1 MNDHCRLRLME
12 HRPGTFELLETMK
25 WTPLDG
31 FFLLDRHLARMRR
44 SARHFNYKWIESSV
58 LAELAHAVSGK
69 DDPQRIR
76 LLVSP
81 SGTVRVDCSVLGADL
96 PPAKL
101 GIAKAPIDPANVFLR
116 HKTTYR
122 AMYADAAQPDC
133 DDVVLW
139 TPEGYA
145 TETTLGNLVVEI
157 GGRKVTPPIEEG
169 LLAGTFREELLAR
182 GEIVEGRVTLDD
194 VKSAPRVWIINSV
207 REWWPAEVQG
217 RPEGLHYMANDEA
230 TTPTSTSATSATAAK
245 RSQR

>member
-1 MNDHCRLRLME
+1 ME
-12 HRPGTFELLETMK
+12 HRPATFELLETMR

-44 SARHFNYKWIESSV
+44 SAQHFDYRWTESSV
-58 LAELAHAVSGK
+58 RDELDRAVSGK
-69 DDPQRIR
+69 REPQRVR
-76 LLVSP
+76 LLASRD
-81 SGTVRVDCSVLGADL
+81 GGIRVECAALGDDL
-96 PPAKL
+96 APARL
-101 GIAKAPIDPANVFLR
+101 GIAKAPVDPANILLR

-157 GGRKVTPPIEEG
+157 DGRRVTPPTSEG

-182 GEIVEGRVTLDD
+182 GEIVEGRVTLAD

-207 REWWPAEVQG
+207 REWWPAEIQG
-217 RPEGLHYMANDEA
+217 RSDETGLLRQA
-230 TTPTSTSATSATAAK
+230 
-245 RSQR
+245 

>member
-1 MNDHCRLRLME
+1 ME
-12 HRPGTFELLETMK
+12 PRPGTFDLLETMK

-31 FFLLDRHLARMRR
+31 FFLLNRHLARARR
-44 SARHFNYKWIESSV
+44 SAQHFEYAWMESAV
-58 LAELAHAVSGK
+58 LAELNRAVAGK
-69 DDPQRIR
+69 TEPQRIR
-76 LLVSP
+76 LLVS
-81 SGTVRVDCSVLGADL
+81 SNGSVRVDSSPLGAGFTQ
-96 PPAKL
+96 AKL

-122 AMYADAAQPDC
+122 AMYTDAMLSDC

-157 GGRKVTPPIEEG
+157 GGQKVTPPIDEG

-182 GEIVEGRVTLDD
+182 GEIAEQRVTLDALR
-194 VKSAPRVWIINSV
+194 SAPRVWIINSV
-207 REWWPAEVQG
+207 REWWPAEIHG
-217 RPEGLHYMANDEA
+217 RPEGLHYIDKAAA
-230 TTPTSTSATSATAAK
+230 TTPISSSTASPTAAK